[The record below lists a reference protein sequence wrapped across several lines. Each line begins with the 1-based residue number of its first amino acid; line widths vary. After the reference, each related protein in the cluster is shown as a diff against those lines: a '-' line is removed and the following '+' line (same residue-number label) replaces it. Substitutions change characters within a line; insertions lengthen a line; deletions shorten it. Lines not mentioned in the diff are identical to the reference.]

1 MFSYARGFA
10 PCIPGTEPEAA
21 LGQGG
26 EPRARRGVCLLPRPP
41 TLPLAFFS
49 PPSPRPPSQ
58 REGENITLFRR
69 GLRPRHPCI
78 KPFAALIVPDK
89 QVPSAAG
96 SLRFSAK
103 PIEHAF
109 LWAVPA
115 AKERGD
121 RGRGTSAFEMV
132 LSPGAGRTS
141 AAGVQLSPLPPTGT
155 TAAGI
160 ASAAG
165 VQPPESLLGWDSKCR
180 KRFNARGAGGGA
192 PGKINLESPPSP
204 EGKGVGG
211 MGAEKQAKG
220 KVGRRLSPCAPPPI
234 PQRQG

>member
-1 MFSYARGFA
+1 MQGASPLAS
-10 PCIPGTEPEAA
+10 PGAEP
-21 LGQGG
+21 
-26 EPRARRGVCLLPRPP
+26 ARRLLA
-41 TLPLAFFS
+41 LPLWYPAGGVPPALPARRALAVPCGGLPSLSPAHPAFGLLS
-49 PPSPRPPSQ
+49 CPLSPRPPSPVGK
-58 REGENITLFRR
+58 GETISLFRR

-96 SLRFSAK
+96 SLRFGAK

-141 AAGVQLSPLPPTGT
+141 AVGGKPPQDT
-155 TAAGI
+155 TAAGR
-160 ASAAG
+160 AG
-165 VQPPESLLGWDSKCR
+165 NPGGKPPK
-180 KRFNARGAGGGA
+180 K
-192 PGKINLESPPSP
+192 SPIRQISHI
-204 EGKGVGG
+204 
-211 MGAEKQAKG
+211 
-220 KVGRRLSPCAPPPI
+220 LSV
-234 PQRQG
+234 